1 MTSGNSEGKNTVQW
15 KEQEGHF
22 SFEVKPSLTGTYRL
36 KDRNGNAVEAEFR
49 NGTWSIDTAGLVGWS
64 GRFWVSDKDQ
74 ILAAKRKCG
83 GFRAHKDKSYTPA
96 ARNAVKL
103 ARYYANEKGKKV
115 RAVVYYLIAHRIDS
129 TVLQAFDLEWQAT
142 NAAKLQR
149 YRAGIDTRVDKFFVK
164 RGAPV
169 RSSASV

>member
-1 MTSGNSEGKNTVQW
+1 MQW
-15 KEQEGHF
+15 KEQAGHF
-22 SFEVKPSLTGTYRL
+22 SFEVKPSLTGKYRL

-49 NGTWSIDTAGLVGWS
+49 NGTWSIDTAGYVGWS

-83 GFRAHKDKSYTPA
+83 GFRAHKDKSYRPA

-129 TVLQAFDLEWQAT
+129 TVLQPFDLEWQAA

-149 YRAGIDTRVDKFFVK
+149 YRAGIDARVDKFFVK

-169 RSSASV
+169 RPSASV